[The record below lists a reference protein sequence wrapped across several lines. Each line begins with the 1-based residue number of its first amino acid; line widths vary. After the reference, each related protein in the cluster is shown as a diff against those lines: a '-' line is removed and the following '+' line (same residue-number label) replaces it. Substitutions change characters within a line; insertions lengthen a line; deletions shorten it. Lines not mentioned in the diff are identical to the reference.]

1 VKIFDIKKRNADS
14 SLEQSRA
21 YDLLRVIATIL
32 VVVGHCTYFKICTNY
47 GGCDYSYLFINESY
61 AFKIINKMTEF
72 IYIFHMPLFIALS
85 GALYK
90 KSLDKGRYSTFVE
103 LLNKKS
109 KSLLIP
115 FGAVTVL
122 YSVPIKFISGYFNQ
136 SNDIVKDIFVGQIL
150 IQGNTHLWY
159 LLTLFAI
166 FIIAYLWKRNI
177 KIRQTVI
184 LLLLIILSVGSG
196 KIDIKLM
203 SYICQFGLWFYIGIL
218 FEKYRIFFE
227 KN

>member
-1 VKIFDIKKRNADS
+1 
-14 SLEQSRA
+14 
-21 YDLLRVIATIL
+21 
-32 VVVGHCTYFKICTNY
+32 
-47 GGCDYSYLFINESY
+47 
-61 AFKIINKMTEF
+61 
-72 IYIFHMPLFIALS
+72 MPLFIALS

-166 FIIAYLWKRNI
+166 FMEKEYKDKTKTNGNIAAFDYSFSW
-177 KIRQTVI
+177 
-184 LLLLIILSVGSG
+184 
-196 KIDIKLM
+196 
-203 SYICQFGLWFYIGIL
+203 
-218 FEKYRIFFE
+218 
-227 KN
+227 

>member
-1 VKIFDIKKRNADS
+1 
-14 SLEQSRA
+14 
-21 YDLLRVIATIL
+21 
-32 VVVGHCTYFKICTNY
+32 
-47 GGCDYSYLFINESY
+47 
-61 AFKIINKMTEF
+61 M
-72 IYIFHMPLFIALS
+72 
-85 GALYK
+85 
-90 KSLDKGRYSTFVE
+90 
-103 LLNKKS
+103 
-109 KSLLIP
+109 LIP

-166 FIIAYLWKRNI
+166 FIIACLWKRNI
-177 KIRQTVI
+177 KIRQRQTVI

>member
-1 VKIFDIKKRNADS
+1 
-14 SLEQSRA
+14 
-21 YDLLRVIATIL
+21 
-32 VVVGHCTYFKICTNY
+32 
-47 GGCDYSYLFINESY
+47 
-61 AFKIINKMTEF
+61 MTEF

-166 FIIAYLWKRNI
+166 FIIACY
-177 KIRQTVI
+177 
-184 LLLLIILSVGSG
+184 G
-196 KIDIKLM
+196 K
-203 SYICQFGLWFYIGIL
+203 GI
-218 FEKYRIFFE
+218 
-227 KN
+227 

>member
-1 VKIFDIKKRNADS
+1 
-14 SLEQSRA
+14 
-21 YDLLRVIATIL
+21 
-32 VVVGHCTYFKICTNY
+32 
-47 GGCDYSYLFINESY
+47 
-61 AFKIINKMTEF
+61 M
-72 IYIFHMPLFIALS
+72 
-85 GALYK
+85 
-90 KSLDKGRYSTFVE
+90 
-103 LLNKKS
+103 
-109 KSLLIP
+109 
-115 FGAVTVL
+115 